1 MNMKIEEI
9 VEELFNIIDMVAA
22 SGFFN
27 LEELKKIDEL
37 STEFN
42 IWQQNNEV

>member
-1 MNMKIEEI
+1 MKIEEI
-9 VEELFNIIDMVAA
+9 VAA

-42 IWQQNNEV
+42 IWQQNNV

>member
-1 MNMKIEEI
+1 MKIEEI
-9 VEELFNIIDMVAA
+9 VAA

-37 STEFN
+37 SAEFKN
-42 IWQQNNEV
+42 F